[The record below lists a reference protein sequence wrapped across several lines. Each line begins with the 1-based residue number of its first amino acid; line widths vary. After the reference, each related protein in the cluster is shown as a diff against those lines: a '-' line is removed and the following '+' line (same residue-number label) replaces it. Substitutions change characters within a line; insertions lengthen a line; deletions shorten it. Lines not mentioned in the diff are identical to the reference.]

1 MATTKREGNN
11 AWKEKKVISPSK
23 SRAPNITKTR
33 PKPSTTSS
41 TDRKAA
47 SSSSSSTTAT
57 TTAATEKP
65 LPSYLRPTLSS
76 RHESVKNAK
85 KPGLEDTAKKA
96 SSLNRRRS
104 SDNKPQSA
112 VVSHGLKEKTTTVR
126 SSTIPPKGTH
136 SLKPIA
142 ERTPKTSKF
151 GKPQAPLH
159 AKGTIKSS
167 TNPAATKKE
176 FHNALASTKGLD
188 VTQTSSHESEEEG
201 ETLVHEVEEVVNV
214 DVGTETES
222 NISEV
227 PKSEDF
233 EDGSVVESDHVDS
246 FIEDEHKVNPCDIPE
261 VSEEIKTNATAQI
274 EEAEAKAQKEEEAE
288 AKAQTE
294 EEEAEAKAQKEEEAE
309 NEHGGEENESKKESN
324 VEESVAI
331 SEAVVEVKEDK
342 GEVKG
347 EDSEAENKNEGN
359 MVDEKE
365 VVDGGSEGL
374 NLKEVQDVEV
384 GAVEETKPEVVNTAS
399 SKRQVGQGKK
409 ESQAYNDVIEET
421 ASKLLEKRKNKVK
434 ALVGAFETV
443 IDIETPSK

>member
-11 AWKEKKVISPSK
+11 AWKEKMVISPSK

-41 TDRKAA
+41 TDHKAA
-47 SSSSSSTTAT
+47 SSSSTTT
-57 TTAATEKP
+57 TTAAATEKR
-65 LPSYLRPTLSS
+65 LPHYLRPTLSS

-85 KPGLEDTAKKA
+85 KPGPEDTAKKA

-126 SSTIPPKGTH
+126 SNTIPSKGTH
-136 SLKPIA
+136 SVKPIA

-167 TNPAATKKE
+167 TNPAATKEE
-176 FHNALASTKGLD
+176 FHHALASTKGLD

-214 DVGTETES
+214 EVGAETES

-246 FIEDEHKVNPCDIPE
+246 IIEDEHEVKPCDIPE

-288 AKAQTE
+288 
-294 EEEAEAKAQKEEEAE
+294 
-309 NEHGGEENESKKESN
+309 NEHGGEENESKEESN

-331 SEAVVEVKEDK
+331 SEAVVEV

-365 VVDGGSEGL
+365 EVDGGSEGL
-374 NLKEVQDVEV
+374 NLKEGQDVEV

-399 SKRQVGQGKK
+399 SRRQVGQGKK

>member
-11 AWKEKKVISPSK
+11 AWKEKRVISPSM
-23 SRAPNITKTR
+23 SRAPNTTKTR

-41 TDRKAA
+41 TDHKAA
-47 SSSSSSTTAT
+47 SSSSTTT

-85 KPGLEDTAKKA
+85 KPGPEDTAKKA

-126 SSTIPPKGTH
+126 SNTIPSKGTH
-136 SLKPIA
+136 SVKPIA

-167 TNPAATKKE
+167 TNPAATKEE
-176 FHNALASTKGLD
+176 FHHALASTKGLD

-214 DVGTETES
+214 EVGAETES

-246 FIEDEHKVNPCDIPE
+246 IIEDEHKVKPCDIPE

-288 AKAQTE
+288 
-294 EEEAEAKAQKEEEAE
+294 
-309 NEHGGEENESKKESN
+309 NEHGGEENESKEESN

-347 EDSEAENKNEGN
+347 EDSEAENKKEGN

-365 VVDGGSEGL
+365 EVDGGSEGL
-374 NLKEVQDVEV
+374 NLKEGQDVEV

-399 SKRQVGQGKK
+399 SRRQVGQGKK

>member
-11 AWKEKKVISPSK
+11 AWKEKMVISPSK

-41 TDRKAA
+41 TDHKAA
-47 SSSSSSTTAT
+47 SSSSTTT
-57 TTAATEKP
+57 TTAAATEKR
-65 LPSYLRPTLSS
+65 LPHYLRPTLSS

-85 KPGLEDTAKKA
+85 KPGPEDTAKKA

-104 SDNKPQSA
+104 SDSKPQSA

-126 SSTIPPKGTH
+126 SNTIPSKGTH
-136 SLKPIA
+136 SLKSIA
-142 ERTPKTSKF
+142 DRTPKTSKF

-201 ETLVHEVEEVVNV
+201 EILVHEVEEVVNV
-214 DVGTETES
+214 EVGAETES

-246 FIEDEHKVNPCDIPE
+246 IIEDAHEVKPCDIPE

-288 AKAQTE
+288 AR
-294 EEEAEAKAQKEEEAE
+294 AQKEEEAE
-309 NEHGGEENESKKESN
+309 NEHGGEENESKEEGN

-331 SEAVVEVKEDK
+331 SEAVVEVEEDK

-365 VVDGGSEGL
+365 EVDGGSEGL
-374 NLKEVQDVEV
+374 NLKEGQDEV
-384 GAVEETKPEVVNTAS
+384 GAVEETKPEVVNTVS

-409 ESQAYNDVIEET
+409 ETQAYNDVIEET

>member
-11 AWKEKKVISPSK
+11 VWKEKRVISPSK

-41 TDRKAA
+41 TDHKGA
-47 SSSSSSTTAT
+47 SSSSSTTT
-57 TTAATEKP
+57 TTAAATEKP

-85 KPGLEDTAKKA
+85 KPGPEDTAKKA
-96 SSLNRRRS
+96 SSLNRKRS

-126 SSTIPPKGTH
+126 SNTIPSKGTH

-176 FHNALASTKGLD
+176 FHNALASTKRLD
-188 VTQTSSHESEEEG
+188 VTQTSSHENEEER
-201 ETLVHEVEEVVNV
+201 ETLVREVEEVVNV
-214 DVGTETES
+214 EVGAETES

-233 EDGSVVESDHVDS
+233 EGGSVIESDHVDS
-246 FIEDEHKVNPCDIPE
+246 IIEDEHKVMPCDIPE
-261 VSEEIKTNATAQI
+261 VSEEIKTKATAQI
-274 EEAEAKAQKEEEAE
+274 EEAED
-288 AKAQTE
+288 
-294 EEEAEAKAQKEEEAE
+294 KAQKEEEAE
-309 NEHGGEENESKKESN
+309 NEHRGEENESKEESN

-331 SEAVVEVKEDK
+331 SDEAVVEVKEDK
-342 GEVKG
+342 GEVKEDKG

-365 VVDGGSEGL
+365 EVDGGSEGL
-374 NLKEVQDVEV
+374 KLKEGQDVEV

>member
-261 VSEEIKTNATAQI
+261 V
-274 EEAEAKAQKEEEAE
+274 
-288 AKAQTE
+288 
-294 EEEAEAKAQKEEEAE
+294 
-309 NEHGGEENESKKESN
+309 
-324 VEESVAI
+324 
-331 SEAVVEVKEDK
+331 KEDK

>member
-11 AWKEKKVISPSK
+11 VWKEKRVISPSK
-23 SRAPNITKTR
+23 ARAPNITKTR

-41 TDRKAA
+41 TDHKAA
-47 SSSSSSTTAT
+47 SSSSTTTT

-85 KPGLEDTAKKA
+85 KPGPEDTAKKA

-126 SSTIPPKGTH
+126 SNTIPSKGTH

-214 DVGTETES
+214 EVGAETES

-233 EDGSVVESDHVDS
+233 EDDSFVESDHVNS
-246 FIEDEHKVNPCDIPE
+246 IIEDEQKVKPCDVIPE

-288 AKAQTE
+288 
-294 EEEAEAKAQKEEEAE
+294 
-309 NEHGGEENESKKESN
+309 NELGGEENESKEESN
-324 VEESVAI
+324 VEESAAI

-365 VVDGGSEGL
+365 EVAGGSEGL
-374 NLKEVQDVEV
+374 NLKEGQDVEV
-384 GAVEETKPEVVNTAS
+384 GAVEETKPEVANTAS

>member
-11 AWKEKKVISPSK
+11 VWKEKRVISPSK

-41 TDRKAA
+41 TDHKGA
-47 SSSSSSTTAT
+47 SSSSSTTT
-57 TTAATEKP
+57 TTAAATEKP

-85 KPGLEDTAKKA
+85 KPGPEDTAKKA

-126 SSTIPPKGTH
+126 SNTIPSKGTH
-136 SLKPIA
+136 SLKPIT
-142 ERTPKTSKF
+142 ERTSKTSKF

-159 AKGTIKSS
+159 AKGTAKSS

-188 VTQTSSHESEEEG
+188 ITQTSSHESEEER
-201 ETLVHEVEEVVNV
+201 ETLVHEVEEVVSV
-214 DVGTETES
+214 EVGAETES

-233 EDGSVVESDHVDS
+233 EGGSVIESDHVDS
-246 FIEDEHKVNPCDIPE
+246 IIEDEHKVMPCDIPE
-261 VSEEIKTNATAQI
+261 VSEEIKTKATAQI
-274 EEAEAKAQKEEEAE
+274 EEAED
-288 AKAQTE
+288 
-294 EEEAEAKAQKEEEAE
+294 KAQKEEEAE
-309 NEHGGEENESKKESN
+309 NEHRGEENESKEESN

-331 SEAVVEVKEDK
+331 SDEAVVEVKEDK
-342 GEVKG
+342 GEVKEDKG

-365 VVDGGSEGL
+365 EVDGGSEGL
-374 NLKEVQDVEV
+374 KLKEGQDVEV

>member
-11 AWKEKKVISPSK
+11 AWKEKRVISPSM
-23 SRAPNITKTR
+23 SRAPNTTKTR

-41 TDRKAA
+41 TDHKAA
-47 SSSSSSTTAT
+47 SSSSTTT

-85 KPGLEDTAKKA
+85 KPGPEDTAKKA

-126 SSTIPPKGTH
+126 SNTIPSKGTH
-136 SLKPIA
+136 SVKPIA

-167 TNPAATKKE
+167 TNPAATKEE
-176 FHNALASTKGLD
+176 FHHALASTKGLD

-214 DVGTETES
+214 EVGAETES

-246 FIEDEHKVNPCDIPE
+246 IIEDEHEVKPCDIPE

-274 EEAEAKAQKEEEAE
+274 EEAEAKSQK
-288 AKAQTE
+288 

-309 NEHGGEENESKKESN
+309 NEHGGEENESKEESN

-347 EDSEAENKNEGN
+347 EDSEAENKKEGN

-365 VVDGGSEGL
+365 EVDGGSEGL
-374 NLKEVQDVEV
+374 NLKEGQDVEV

-399 SKRQVGQGKK
+399 SRRQVGQGKK

>member
-11 AWKEKKVISPSK
+11 AWKEKMVISPSK

-41 TDRKAA
+41 TDHKAA
-47 SSSSSSTTAT
+47 SSSSTTT
-57 TTAATEKP
+57 TTAAATEKR
-65 LPSYLRPTLSS
+65 LPHYLRPTLSS

-85 KPGLEDTAKKA
+85 KPGPEDTAKKA

-104 SDNKPQSA
+104 SDSKPQSA

-126 SSTIPPKGTH
+126 SNTIPSKGTH

-142 ERTPKTSKF
+142 DRTPKTSKF

-201 ETLVHEVEEVVNV
+201 ETLVHEVEEFVNV
-214 DVGTETES
+214 EVGAETES

-246 FIEDEHKVNPCDIPE
+246 IIEDEHEVKPCDIPE

-288 AKAQTE
+288 AR
-294 EEEAEAKAQKEEEAE
+294 AQKEEEAE
-309 NEHGGEENESKKESN
+309 NEHGGEENESKEEGN

-331 SEAVVEVKEDK
+331 SEAVVEVEED
-342 GEVKG
+342 KG

-365 VVDGGSEGL
+365 EVDGGSEGL
-374 NLKEVQDVEV
+374 NLKEGQDVEV
-384 GAVEETKPEVVNTAS
+384 GAVEETKPEVVNTVS

-409 ESQAYNDVIEET
+409 ETQAYNDVIEET

>member
-11 AWKEKKVISPSK
+11 AWKEKMVISPSK

-41 TDRKAA
+41 TDHKAA
-47 SSSSSSTTAT
+47 SSSSTTT
-57 TTAATEKP
+57 TTAAATEKR
-65 LPSYLRPTLSS
+65 LPHYLRPTLSS

-85 KPGLEDTAKKA
+85 KPGPEDTAKKA

-104 SDNKPQSA
+104 SDSKPQSA

-126 SSTIPPKGTH
+126 SNTIPSKGTH

-142 ERTPKTSKF
+142 DRTPKTSKF

-214 DVGTETES
+214 EVGAETES

-246 FIEDEHKVNPCDIPE
+246 IIEDEHEVKPCDIPE
-261 VSEEIKTNATAQI
+261 VSEEIKANATAQI

-288 AKAQTE
+288 AR
-294 EEEAEAKAQKEEEAE
+294 AQKEEEAE
-309 NEHGGEENESKKESN
+309 NEHGGEENESKEEGN

-331 SEAVVEVKEDK
+331 SEAVVEVEEDK

-347 EDSEAENKNEGN
+347 DDSEAENKNEGN

-365 VVDGGSEGL
+365 EVDGGSEGL
-374 NLKEVQDVEV
+374 NLKEGQDVEV
-384 GAVEETKPEVVNTAS
+384 GAVEETKPEVVNTVS

-409 ESQAYNDVIEET
+409 ETQAYNDVIEET

>member
-11 AWKEKKVISPSK
+11 AWKEKRVISPSM
-23 SRAPNITKTR
+23 SRAPNTTKTR

-41 TDRKAA
+41 TDHKAA
-47 SSSSSSTTAT
+47 SSSSTTT
-57 TTAATEKP
+57 TTAAATEKR
-65 LPSYLRPTLSS
+65 LPHYLRPTLSS

-85 KPGLEDTAKKA
+85 KPGPEDTAKKA

-104 SDNKPQSA
+104 SDSKPQSA

-126 SSTIPPKGTH
+126 SNTIPSKGTH

-142 ERTPKTSKF
+142 DRTPKTSKF

-167 TNPAATKKE
+167 TNPAATKEE
-176 FHNALASTKGLD
+176 FHHALASTKGLD

-201 ETLVHEVEEVVNV
+201 EILVHEVEEVVNV
-214 DVGTETES
+214 EVGAETES

-246 FIEDEHKVNPCDIPE
+246 IIEDEHKVKPCDIPE

-274 EEAEAKAQKEEEAE
+274 EEAEAKSQK
-288 AKAQTE
+288 

-309 NEHGGEENESKKESN
+309 NEHGGEENESKEESN

-347 EDSEAENKNEGN
+347 EDSEAENKKEGN

-365 VVDGGSEGL
+365 EVDGGSEGL
-374 NLKEVQDVEV
+374 NLKEGQDVEV

-399 SKRQVGQGKK
+399 SRRQVGQGKK

>member
-11 AWKEKKVISPSK
+11 AWKEKMVISPSK

-41 TDRKAA
+41 TDHKAA
-47 SSSSSSTTAT
+47 SSSSTTT
-57 TTAATEKP
+57 TTAAATEKR
-65 LPSYLRPTLSS
+65 LPHYLRPTLSS

-85 KPGLEDTAKKA
+85 KPGPEDTAKKA

-104 SDNKPQSA
+104 SDSKPQSA

-126 SSTIPPKGTH
+126 SNTIPSKGTH

-142 ERTPKTSKF
+142 DRTPKTSKF

-159 AKGTIKSS
+159 AKGTIRSS

-201 ETLVHEVEEVVNV
+201 EILVHEVEEVVNV
-214 DVGTETES
+214 EVGAETES

-246 FIEDEHKVNPCDIPE
+246 IIEDEHEVKPCDIPE
-261 VSEEIKTNATAQI
+261 VSEEIKANATAQI

-288 AKAQTE
+288 AR
-294 EEEAEAKAQKEEEAE
+294 AQKEEEAE
-309 NEHGGEENESKKESN
+309 NEHGGEENESKEEGN
-324 VEESVAI
+324 VEESMAI
-331 SEAVVEVKEDK
+331 SEAVVEV

-365 VVDGGSEGL
+365 EVDGGSEGL
-374 NLKEVQDVEV
+374 NLKEGQDVEV
-384 GAVEETKPEVVNTAS
+384 GAVEETKPEVVNTVS

-409 ESQAYNDVIEET
+409 ETQAYNDVIEET

>member
-11 AWKEKKVISPSK
+11 VWKEKRVISPSK

-41 TDRKAA
+41 TDHKGASS
-47 SSSSSSTTAT
+47 SSSSSSTTT
-57 TTAATEKP
+57 TTAAATEKP

-85 KPGLEDTAKKA
+85 KPGPEDTAKKA
-96 SSLNRRRS
+96 SSLNRKRS

-126 SSTIPPKGTH
+126 SNTIPSKGTH

-167 TNPAATKKE
+167 ANPAATKKE
-176 FHNALASTKGLD
+176 FHNALASTKRLD
-188 VTQTSSHESEEEG
+188 VTQSSSHENEEER
-201 ETLVHEVEEVVNV
+201 ETLVREVEEVVNV
-214 DVGTETES
+214 EVGAETES

-233 EDGSVVESDHVDS
+233 EGGSVIESDHVDS
-246 FIEDEHKVNPCDIPE
+246 IIEDEHKVMPCDIPE
-261 VSEEIKTNATAQI
+261 VSEEIKTKATAQI
-274 EEAEAKAQKEEEAE
+274 EEAED
-288 AKAQTE
+288 
-294 EEEAEAKAQKEEEAE
+294 KAQKEEEAE
-309 NEHGGEENESKKESN
+309 NEHRGEENESKEESN

-331 SEAVVEVKEDK
+331 SDEAVVEVKEDK
-342 GEVKG
+342 GEVKEDKG
-347 EDSEAENKNEGN
+347 EDSEAENKNKGN
-359 MVDEKE
+359 LVDEKE
-365 VVDGGSEGL
+365 EVDGGSEGL
-374 NLKEVQDVEV
+374 KLKEGQDVEV

>member
-11 AWKEKKVISPSK
+11 AWKEKMVISPSK

-41 TDRKAA
+41 TDHKAA
-47 SSSSSSTTAT
+47 SSSSTTT
-57 TTAATEKP
+57 TTAAATEKR
-65 LPSYLRPTLSS
+65 LPHYLRPTLSS

-85 KPGLEDTAKKA
+85 KPGPEDTAKKA

-104 SDNKPQSA
+104 SDSKPQSA

-126 SSTIPPKGTH
+126 SNTIPSKGTH

-142 ERTPKTSKF
+142 DRTPKTSKF

-214 DVGTETES
+214 EVGAETES

-246 FIEDEHKVNPCDIPE
+246 IIEDEHEVKPCDIPE
-261 VSEEIKTNATAQI
+261 VSEEIKANATAQI

-288 AKAQTE
+288 AR
-294 EEEAEAKAQKEEEAE
+294 AQKEEEAE
-309 NEHGGEENESKKESN
+309 NEHGGEENESKEEGN

-331 SEAVVEVKEDK
+331 SEAVVEVEEDK

-365 VVDGGSEGL
+365 EVDGGSEGL
-374 NLKEVQDVEV
+374 NLKEGQDVEV
-384 GAVEETKPEVVNTAS
+384 GAVEETKPEVVNTVS

-409 ESQAYNDVIEET
+409 ETQAYNDVIEET

>member
-11 AWKEKKVISPSK
+11 AWKEKRVISPSM
-23 SRAPNITKTR
+23 SRAPNTTKTR

-41 TDRKAA
+41 TDHKAA
-47 SSSSSSTTAT
+47 SSSSTTT

-85 KPGLEDTAKKA
+85 KPGSEDTAKKA

-126 SSTIPPKGTH
+126 SNTIPSKGTH
-136 SLKPIA
+136 SLKSIA

-167 TNPAATKKE
+167 TNPAATKEE
-176 FHNALASTKGLD
+176 FHHALASTKGLD

-214 DVGTETES
+214 EVGTETES

-246 FIEDEHKVNPCDIPE
+246 IIEDEHKVKPCDIPE

-274 EEAEAKAQKEEEAE
+274 EEAEAKSQK
-288 AKAQTE
+288 

-309 NEHGGEENESKKESN
+309 NEHGGEENESKEESN
-324 VEESVAI
+324 LEESVAI

-347 EDSEAENKNEGN
+347 EDSEAENKKEGN

-365 VVDGGSEGL
+365 EVDGGSEGL
-374 NLKEVQDVEV
+374 NLKEGQDVEV

-399 SKRQVGQGKK
+399 SRRQVGQGKK

>member
-11 AWKEKKVISPSK
+11 AWKEKMVISPSK

-41 TDRKAA
+41 TDHKAA
-47 SSSSSSTTAT
+47 SSSSTTT
-57 TTAATEKP
+57 TTAAATEKR
-65 LPSYLRPTLSS
+65 LPHYLRPTLSS

-85 KPGLEDTAKKA
+85 KPGPEDTAKKA

-104 SDNKPQSA
+104 SDSKPQSA

-126 SSTIPPKGTH
+126 SNTIPSKGTH
-136 SLKPIA
+136 SLKPVA

-201 ETLVHEVEEVVNV
+201 EILVHEVEEVVNV
-214 DVGTETES
+214 EVGAETES

-246 FIEDEHKVNPCDIPE
+246 IIEDEHEVKPCDIPE
-261 VSEEIKTNATAQI
+261 VSEEIKANATAQI

-288 AKAQTE
+288 AR
-294 EEEAEAKAQKEEEAE
+294 AQKEEEAE
-309 NEHGGEENESKKESN
+309 NEHGGEENESKEEGN

-331 SEAVVEVKEDK
+331 SEAVVEVEEDK

-365 VVDGGSEGL
+365 EVDGGSEGL
-374 NLKEVQDVEV
+374 NLKEGQDEV
-384 GAVEETKPEVVNTAS
+384 GAVEETKPEVVNTVS

-409 ESQAYNDVIEET
+409 ETQAYNDVIEET